1 MPGVNRAAVAA
12 VVILVGAIAG
22 CGGSGA
28 VAPVDSF
35 DADSGTPPSSHTVKR
50 GETLYSIAWLYGLD
64 YRNLAAH
71 NGIREPFTIYPGQ
84 RIAIGGVSA
93 ADADSESGAPTENRA
108 VAKDANGTRWKPVKG
123 PEAAESAGSGAPA
136 PKPRDT
142 RSAPPTAAQSAAKKQ
157 KAAPRKPAP
166 AREVKGWIWPTKGT
180 VITNFARSGRKGVN
194 ISGRAG
200 QPVVA
205 AAGGR
210 VVYAGGGLRGYGELI
225 IVKHNKRF
233 LSAYAHNNRILVKEG
248 DNVRVGQRIAEMGST
263 GTDKVML
270 HFEIR
275 RDGKPVDPVRY
286 LPK

>member
-1 MPGVNRAAVAA
+1 MKSAAAAAVIAILIGA
-12 VVILVGAIAG
+12 VSG

-35 DADSGTPPSSHTVKR
+35 DINSGARPPSHTVKR

-64 YRNLAAH
+64 YRSLAAH
-71 NGIREPFTIYPGQ
+71 NGVREPFTIYPGQ
-84 RIAIGGVSA
+84 RLAIGEATDVGA
-93 ADADSESGAPTENRA
+93 GAPTESRA
-108 VAKDANGTRWKPVKG
+108 VAKDRSD
-123 PEAAESAGSGAPA
+123 PEREPPKRAQPAASAAPA
-136 PKPRDT
+136 PPAPQPPAERTEPAKT
-142 RSAPPTAAQSAAKKQ
+142 TSSATAI
-157 KAAPRKPAP
+157 RKPAAQKPVP
-166 AREVKGWIWPTKGT
+166 ATEVKGWMWPTEGT
-180 VITNFARSGRKGVN
+180 VITNFETSGGQGVNLSGRP
-194 ISGRAG
+194 G
-200 QPVVA
+200 QSVVA
-205 AAGGR
+205 AADGR

-248 DNVRVGQRIAEMGST
+248 DNVKVGQRIAEMGST